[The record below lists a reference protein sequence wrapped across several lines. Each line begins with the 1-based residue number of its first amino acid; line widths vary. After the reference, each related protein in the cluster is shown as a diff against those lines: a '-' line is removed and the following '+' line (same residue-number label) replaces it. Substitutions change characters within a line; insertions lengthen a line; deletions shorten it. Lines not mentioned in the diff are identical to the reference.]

1 LPAGEKLA
9 ADWEGHNIGLVGE
22 VDCTSKWGK
31 ATCEMQE
38 IFSFPTLMYGDPRNM
53 EEYEGGKSYAELS
66 AFAKENLVVPVCSV
80 ENVDPCNDESKT
92 KIQQYEHMSF
102 EELESLIDAEEA
114 KVIAAKEE
122 FENEL
127 ERLQEM
133 HDQAAMA
140 KYEALAAVRRG
151 GMPLMKA
158 VLKAKKMS
166 DSGSKTGSDDEL

>member
-1 LPAGEKLA
+1 
-9 ADWEGHNIGLVGE
+9 
-22 VDCTSKWGK
+22 
-31 ATCEMQE
+31 M
-38 IFSFPTLMYGDPRNM
+38 
-53 EEYEGGKSYAELS
+53 SY
-66 AFAKENLVVPVCSV
+66 
-80 ENVDPCNDESKT
+80 
-92 KIQQYEHMSF
+92 

-158 VLKAKKMS
+158 VLKAKKMA
-166 DSGSKTGSDDEL
+166 DSGSKTGSDDELWAISIVLVSRPGSFMKRTR